1 MTRSVPGELNLG
13 EVLAVASSLASGEL
27 ITKIDDDDFYGPEH
41 VWDLVV
47 ARMYSGAEIVGK
59 ALDNIYLASENVTVF
74 RPNYAAEKYAK
85 FVAGGTMLI
94 SQADLR
100 AVGGWRPVPKS
111 VDLALIERVTEHGG
125 SDLPR

>member
-1 MTRSVPGELNLG
+1 M
-13 EVLAVASSLASGEL
+13 
-27 ITKIDDDDFYGPEH
+27 
-41 VWDLVV
+41 
-47 ARMYSGAEIVGK
+47 
-59 ALDNIYLASENVTVF
+59 F

-125 SDLPR
+125 LIYRANGHGYIYVRHAQDSTAANTSLVSDAHFRKEIVSETAGVDTRVLRGYSEISLVL